1 MSADC
6 RSRFLDEDKTGA
18 RALFLE
24 GETPIFAAKAHHAS
38 IDKHPAVSL
47 SNIAGAAEG
56 HLPESKNHTIENSI
70 SLTCVVFSREVR
82 LTYCC
87 RFCADFRATRVIGS
101 WIVQICVV

>member
-6 RSRFLDEDKTGA
+6 RTRFLDEDKTGA

-47 SNIAGAAEG
+47 GSIAGAADG
-56 HLPESKNHTIENSI
+56 HPLESKNHTYE
-70 SLTCVVFSREVR
+70 
-82 LTYCC
+82 
-87 RFCADFRATRVIGS
+87 
-101 WIVQICVV
+101 